1 MSHTAK
7 VCQVLLDANA
17 PMSAAAIAAAAGL
30 DASAVSALLYPLEQ
44 CGAIERVADSRP
56 ILYQVKDQE
65 AVRRRTQGRR
75 APPAGT
81 EPKHR
86 KAAGRASK
94 KATKEKP
101 KKEAKKAPPRRPRAP
116 AGPRYQFFVD
126 DDGDLQIALRDGS
139 AEPLMIPRKEAER
152 LADFLDRTLGGIGY
166 DE

>member
-75 APPAGT
+75 TPAGE
-81 EPKHR
+81 EPNPR
-86 KAAGRASK
+86 KAASRASK
-94 KATKEKP
+94 KAAKEKP
-101 KKEAKKAPPRRPRAP
+101 KKVAKKAPPRRPRAP